1 MNRIARLTA
10 FILPGLL
17 LLPGLLF
24 LARSP
29 AHAAAAK
36 ATFFACKDRM
46 VFRKAFQL
54 PAGKGPQDTKKDT
67 KDDKNSADAYFK
79 AKVATGDCL
88 QFARG
93 QDVSIDQRDGDL
105 WCVRLSGGLDCYW
118 TIDKA
123 IDLNPSTTTTTT
135 TGDQSHRTRNH

>member
-1 MNRIARLTA
+1 LI
-10 FILPGLL
+10 FLPVSFL
-17 LLPGLLF
+17 

-46 VFRKAFQL
+46 VFKKAFQL
-54 PAGKGPQDTKKDT
+54 PVGKGGQDTKKET
-67 KDDKNSADAYFK
+67 KEDKTNAEAYFK

-93 QDVSIDQRDGDL
+93 QDVSIDQRDGNL

-123 IDLNPSTTTTTT
+123 IDLNPSTTTTTS
-135 TGDQSHRTRNH
+135 TGDQSHHTRNH